1 MDIAQWLRSEWA
13 VIASA
18 PVTFIVMI
26 GLTAA
31 TTAKIMKSLFST
43 EVAAARIRVE
53 HCEQLLAAKESTN
66 DVLQK
71 QLDALG
77 EAVEIMR
84 TAGLGAERPRIF
96 VQKDEPKDLKPN
108 DLWVQP

>member
-77 EAVEIMR
+77 EAVEILR
-84 TAGLGAERPRIF
+84 KELAERPRIF